1 MAENIK
7 IGRREF
13 LFSAVASG
21 IGCSVPAAE
30 SARLDDSLSV
40 LISDMHVG
48 GPGSNRVHQ
57 KWLLSAV
64 VDRILEMR
72 PLPRRV
78 IGFGDLAFLHGL
90 KCDYDTSYPI
100 LKRLADAG
108 IEVYNGLG
116 NHDRRSA
123 FFGCYAEDA
132 KRSLVPGYAVYRIE
146 TPHVDFVMLDSLNED
161 ASSPRKGYGEFP
173 VDVQKWMMSEI
184 PRMKGPVILAAHHPL
199 DEMRVGDRPFRSFLA
214 SSQNVVGYIYGHEH
228 CWRPGWITC
237 SYKTGRIMRT
247 LSLPSTGHWGDIG
260 YVTFRTTPDVATATL
275 HQSDFFFL
283 TPQTESPSST
293 QNLYIQEDNRQGCTC
308 RFSLKVH
315 MTAKNS

>member
-1 MAENIK
+1 MADDIR

-13 LFSAVASG
+13 LVSAIASG
-21 IGCSVPAAE
+21 ISYSVPATE
-30 SARLDDSLSV
+30 SVRFDDSLSV

-57 KWLLSAV
+57 KGLLSAV
-64 VDRILEMR
+64 VDRILDMR

-78 IGFGDLAFLHGL
+78 IGFGDLAFLQGL
-90 KCDYDTSYPI
+90 KCDYETSYPI

-123 FFGCYAEDA
+123 FFDCYADEA
-132 KRSLVPGYAVYRIE
+132 IKSLVPGYAVYRIE

-161 ASSPRKGYGEFP
+161 PSLARKGCGEFP
-173 VDVQKWMMSEI
+173 ADVQRWMMAEI
-184 PRMKGPVILAAHHPL
+184 PRMKGPLILAAHHPL
-199 DEMRVGDRPFRSFLA
+199 DEMRVGERPFRSFLA
-214 SSQNVVGYIYGHEH
+214 SSKNVVGYIYGHEH

-260 YVTFRTTPDVATATL
+260 YVTVRTTPGVATATL
-275 HQSDFFFL
+275 HQRDFFFL
-283 TPQTESPSST
+283 TPQTESPSVS
-293 QNLYIQEDNRQGCTC
+293 QNRYIQDDNRQGCTC
-308 RFSLKVH
+308 RFSL
-315 MTAKNS
+315 ACG

>member
-1 MAENIK
+1 MADNIR

-13 LFSAVASG
+13 LVSAVASG
-21 IGCSVPAAE
+21 IACGVPAAE
-30 SARLDDSLSV
+30 PVRFDDSLSV

-48 GPGSNRVHQ
+48 GPGSDRVHQ
-57 KWLLSAV
+57 KGLLSAV

-90 KCDYDTSYPI
+90 KCDYEMSYSI

-123 FFGCYAEDA
+123 FFDCYADA
-132 KRSLVPGYAVYRIE
+132 AMKSLVPGYAVYRIE

-161 ASSPRKGYGEFP
+161 PSLARKGCGEFP
-173 VDVQKWMMSEI
+173 ADVQRWMMSEI
-184 PRMKGPVILAAHHPL
+184 PRMKGPLILAAHHPL
-199 DEMRVGDRPFRSFLA
+199 DEMRVGERPFRSFLA
-214 SSQNVVGYIYGHEH
+214 SSKNVVGYIYGHEP

-260 YVTFRTTPDVATATL
+260 YVTVRTTPGVATATL
-275 HQSDFFFL
+275 HQLDFFFL
-283 TPQTESPSST
+283 TPQTESPSMI
-293 QNLYIQEDNRQGCTC
+293 QNRYIQEDNRQGCTC
-308 RFSLKVH
+308 RFSL
-315 MTAKNS
+315 ACS

>member
-1 MAENIK
+1 MADDIR

-13 LFSAVASG
+13 LVSAIASG
-21 IGCSVPAAE
+21 ISYSVPATE
-30 SARLDDSLSV
+30 SVRFDDSLSV

-57 KWLLSAV
+57 KGLLSAV
-64 VDRILEMR
+64 VDRILDMR

-78 IGFGDLAFLHGL
+78 IGFGDLAFLQGL
-90 KCDYDTSYPI
+90 KCDYETSYPI

-123 FFGCYAEDA
+123 FFDCYADGA
-132 KRSLVPGYAVYRIE
+132 IKSLVPGYAVYRIE

-161 ASSPRKGYGEFP
+161 PSLARKGCGEFP
-173 VDVQKWMMSEI
+173 ADVQRWMMAEI
-184 PRMKGPVILAAHHPL
+184 PRMKGPLILAAHHPL
-199 DEMRVGDRPFRSFLA
+199 DEMRVGERPFRSFLA
-214 SSQNVVGYIYGHEH
+214 SSKNVVGYIYGHEH

-260 YVTFRTTPDVATATL
+260 YVTVRTTPGVATATL
-275 HQSDFFFL
+275 HQLDFFFL
-283 TPQTESPSST
+283 TPQTESPSMI
-293 QNLYIQEDNRQGCTC
+293 QNRYIQEDNRQGCTC
-308 RFSLKVH
+308 RFSL
-315 MTAKNS
+315 ACS

>member
-1 MAENIK
+1 MVDNIR

-13 LFSAVASG
+13 LVSAIASG
-21 IGCSVPAAE
+21 ISCSVPAAE
-30 SARLDDSLSV
+30 SVRFDDSLSV

-57 KWLLSAV
+57 QGLLSAA
-64 VDRILEMR
+64 VDRILEMN

-90 KCDYDTSYPI
+90 KCDYETSYPI

-123 FFGCYAEDA
+123 FFDCYADDA
-132 KRSLVPGYAVYRIE
+132 KRSFVPGYAVYRIE

-161 ASSPRKGYGEFP
+161 PATARKGCGEFS

-184 PRMKGPVILAAHHPL
+184 PRMKGPLILAAHHPL
-199 DEMRVGDRPFRSFLA
+199 DEMCVGGRPFRSFLA
-214 SSQNVVGYIYGHEH
+214 SSKNVVGYIYGHEH
-228 CWRPGWITC
+228 CWSPGWITC

-260 YVTFRTTPDVATATL
+260 YVTVRTTPGVATATL
-275 HQSDFFFL
+275 DQRDFFFL
-283 TPQTESPSST
+283 TPQAESPSRI
-293 QNLYIQEDNRQGCTC
+293 QNRYIQEDNRQGCTC
-308 RFSLKVH
+308 RFSL
-315 MTAKNS
+315 ACG